1 VDEMDTGERAMTEP
15 THIKPGLDALL
26 KKLEV
31 KRNQW
36 KVEQEQDRWIIER
49 GRELDDQFLEV
60 FGDERNRKH
69 DQ

>member
-1 VDEMDTGERAMTEP
+1 MTEP
-15 THIKPGLDALL
+15 THIKPGLAALL
-26 KKLEV
+26 RKLDA

-60 FGDERNRKH
+60 FGDEQNRKH
-69 DQ
+69 S